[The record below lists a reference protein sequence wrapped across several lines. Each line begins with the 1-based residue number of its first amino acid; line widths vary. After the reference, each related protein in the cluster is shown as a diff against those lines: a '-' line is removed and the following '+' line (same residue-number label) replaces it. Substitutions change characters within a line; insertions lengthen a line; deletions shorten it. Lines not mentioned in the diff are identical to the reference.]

1 MKLSRVVARE
11 WLVLLACTVSG
22 LVALPSLL
30 WLAAWVMA
38 VDRLPGYGEFM
49 SSAYESFDS
58 GFGILA
64 AIPYVVV
71 QLVRSIIWA
80 VRTIRS

>member
-1 MKLSRVVARE
+1 MTRVVARE
-11 WLVLLACTVSG
+11 WLVLLACGVFG

-30 WLAAWVMA
+30 WLVAWMVL
-38 VDRLPGYGEFM
+38 DRLDSYGEFM
-49 SSAYESFDS
+49 SRAYESFDS
-58 GFGILA
+58 GFGIIA

-80 VRTIRS
+80 VRTLRS